1 MSGDFGGTYQ
11 GKGVDKRGGENIA
24 GCEMSE
30 GLLIDL
36 LPSVK

>member
-11 GKGVDKRGGENIA
+11 GKGVDKRGENMA